1 MKRAR
6 ILISI
11 FTIFSIVLTACGQE
25 KKDKVEKIADT
36 TPQKEMSLEMSKDT
50 LDAKIAEEMEVKV
63 LESKV
68 KLTEEALT
76 AVEETYSLL
85 EVVKNEDI
93 EKAIKKGEALTGKL
107 EILLAEDPDLALIP
121 INVDYHKDELVSDI
135 ESVRKTTKLAQ
146 EAMDDGYY
154 QLAGDLLE
162 NLRSEM
168 VVNTYLLPTATYP
181 LAIKDAVLLLKDNK
195 PKEAEAILTNVLA
208 TIVIEKSIVPIPI
221 LNAEQMIIE
230 ASNIDNKDHENVD
243 QVLNLLRNADYQLS
257 LAEEMGYGKRDK
269 EYKSLA
275 KSIEQLKKSVENKD
289 NSGSKFDSLKKDLLK
304 FKDRL
309 FFR

>member
-25 KKDKVEKIADT
+25 KKDKVEKIADN